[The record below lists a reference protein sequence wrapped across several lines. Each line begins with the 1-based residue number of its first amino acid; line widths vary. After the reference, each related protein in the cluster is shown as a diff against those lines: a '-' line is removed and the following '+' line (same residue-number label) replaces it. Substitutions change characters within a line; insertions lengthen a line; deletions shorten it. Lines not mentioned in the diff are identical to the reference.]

1 MAVKTCLLGEVAQM
15 NVKDAAL
22 RVKVTGSGPGPVRK
36 REPRSGPQIPVRRP
50 VWRPVRRAGKFGAG
64 KFGAGVVSA
73 AVVLVVVCLGLTVL
87 TQDGVAGQD
96 PGADAA
102 GSYARTPPISNK
114 ELKFGVT
121 THNGA
126 GDADAVAKSVGEY
139 PAMIQTYVDFSRN
152 FDMSNIRATIDHG
165 AVPIVT
171 WEPWLAGKGADQ
183 PGFRLATI
191 IDGNHDAYISSVAD
205 QLVTAGDPK
214 LSIRLAHEMNGYW
227 FPWSEQA
234 NGNQPGEYVR
244 AWRHIVDL
252 FRAKGLRNVTWIW
265 SPNAP
270 SARTQDMDGLYP
282 GSQYV
287 GQTALDAYNFGSRGS
302 TKPWTPVDQLFGDGL
317 DELARVAPDKQI
329 IVAETASVESV
340 GSNSKAEWIRDMV
353 FYLDS
358 WHETKTGKIYGFL
371 WFNYVKFEGPM
382 NRTVDWRFDSTPAD
396 LQAMKDAL
404 RMRG

>member
-1 MAVKTCLLGEVAQM
+1 MKVIDPASG
-15 NVKDAAL
+15 L
-22 RVKVTGSGPGPVRK
+22 RVAGSGSAPLRR
-36 REPRSGPQIPVRRP
+36 REPRKGPRIPSL
-50 VWRPVRRAGKFGAG
+50 RAGG
-64 KFGAGVVSA
+64 VSA
-73 AVVLVVVCLGLTVL
+73 AVVMAVASVCLGLTVL

-96 PGADAA
+96 SVAAAA

-114 ELKFGVT
+114 ELKFGIT

-126 GDADAVAKSVGEY
+126 GDADAVARSVGEY

-171 WEPWLAGKGADQ
+171 WEPWLAGKGANQ

-191 IDGNHDAYISSVAD
+191 IDGSHDAYISSVAD
-205 QLVTAGDPK
+205 QLVAAGDPE

-234 NGNQPGEYVR
+234 NGNQSGEYVR
-244 AWRHIVDL
+244 AWRHIIDL
-252 FRAKGLRNVTWIW
+252 FRSKGLRNVTWIW

-270 SARTQDMDGLYP
+270 SARTQDMASLYP
-282 GSQYV
+282 GSRYV
-287 GQTALDAYNFGSRGS
+287 GQTALDAYNFGNRDSAR
-302 TKPWTPVDQLFGDGL
+302 PWTPADQLFGDGL

-329 IVAETASVESV
+329 LVAETASVESV
-340 GSNSKAEWIRDMV
+340 GSNSKAEWIQDMV
-353 FYLDS
+353 SYLDS
-358 WHETKTGKIYGFL
+358 WHNAKAGRIYGFL
-371 WFNYVKFEGPM
+371 WFNYVKFEGPA

-404 RMRG
+404 RKRS